1 MMFFDDESR
10 NIQIVS
16 TLGVNCYQVN
26 NGVNITEF
34 INALKDY
41 QKKHNSK

>member
-10 NIQIVS
+10 NIQAVS

-26 NGVNITEF
+26 DGVSISE
-34 INALKDY
+34 IVNALKDY
-41 QKKHNSK
+41 QKKHQSK